1 MDFGTLSTHLRKIST
16 SLRVRKCILLGY
28 VDGVKMYKLWCLD
41 SKFSKFIIN
50 RDVTFNEYEM
60 LSPIKDQLHIE
71 NNPSMRENVEFVPNI
86 EKTISK
92 NPNEE
97 EVQHLDDKQNASQ

>member
-1 MDFGTLSTHLRKIST
+1 
-16 SLRVRKCILLGY
+16 
-28 VDGVKMYKLWCLD
+28 
-41 SKFSKFIIN
+41 
-50 RDVTFNEYEM
+50 
-60 LSPIKDQLHIE
+60 
-71 NNPSMRENVEFVPNI
+71 MRENVEFVPNI